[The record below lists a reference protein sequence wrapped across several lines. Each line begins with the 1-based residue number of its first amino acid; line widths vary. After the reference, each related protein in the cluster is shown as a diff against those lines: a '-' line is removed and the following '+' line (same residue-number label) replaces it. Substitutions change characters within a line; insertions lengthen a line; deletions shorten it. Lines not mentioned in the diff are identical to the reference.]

1 HLELDVRPQRRRHQ
15 QHPALAAPDRR
26 LPRLP
31 RPGPVADRGA
41 DRDRPGLADHPAVG
55 ADHPGRAAG
64 DPARPVRG
72 RPGGRGRGLVGLPP
86 GHAAAHPARHR
97 GRRGA
102 GHRAVAERVR
112 PGLRHE
118 RQRAAGVIADA
129 ADLHHHLPGPQL
141 RQRLRAVADGHR
153 GHRAAVGGRA
163 GAHLPAGGSL
173 MTRRP
178 VRWLGRTL
186 TLVIILLWSLFPLYW
201 ALNTS
206 LSTLSAAESKPVHYL
221 PTPLELGNYQQLFG
235 IAGSR
240 SGFATEFGRSLLNG
254 AIESGGAMVLT
265 IVIAVL
271 AAYAFARMNFMFK
284 RVIFVSVLATLLLP
298 AYATLIPLYRI
309 MSSFGLINTY
319 IAVILVYTSGFLP
332 LATWI
337 LYNYFNSIPRSLEEA
352 AFVDGASWLGTL
364 IRVVVPVALPG
375 IAAAA
380 IITFL
385 LGWAQFLFPLV
396 LTSDLSAQPVTVVVA
411 ALNGQRIV
419 PFTLLMA
426 CGVLAAAVPG

>member
-1 HLELDVRPQRRRHQ
+1 MT
-15 QHPALAAPDRR
+15 ALALRS
-26 LPRLP
+26 
-31 RPGPVADRGA
+31 
-41 DRDRPGLADHPAVG
+41 
-55 ADHPGRAAG
+55 
-64 DPARPVRG
+64 VRS
-72 RPGGRGRGLVGLPP
+72 
-86 GHAAAHPARHR
+86 
-97 GRRGA
+97 
-102 GHRAVAERVR
+102 VR
-112 PGLRHE
+112 
-118 RQRAAGVIADA
+118 
-129 ADLHHHLPGPQL
+129 
-141 RQRLRAVADGHR
+141 
-153 GHRAAVGGRA
+153 
-163 GAHLPAGGSL
+163 S
-173 MTRRP
+173 
-178 VRWLGRTL
+178 VRWLGRAL
-186 TLVIILLWSLFPLYW
+186 SLVIILLWSLFPLYW

-206 LSTLSAAESKPVHYL
+206 LTTLSAAESRPAHYL

-240 SGFATEFGRSLLNG
+240 SGFAAEFGRSLLNG

-271 AAYAFARMNFMFK
+271 AAYAFARLNFMFK

-352 AFVDGASWLGTL
+352 AFVDGASWMGTL

-426 CGVLAAAVPG
+426 CGVLAAAIPGIIAVVLNRFIIQGVTSGAVK